1 MFRPAATRQPST
13 LYTGRILLSG
23 KLDYRKRRISREGD
37 EIKKSSRGGKR
48 ERESVELNLV
58 SRASQ
63 TSHTFTSLPLHCGLI
78 FFRIL
83 MRSSLLNA
91 CNVWCTIFS
100 IQGGY
105 TYSREIN
112 FRGEAVKEKN
122 NYVIVNIHVEDMHR
136 TDFFSFFFYS
146 YYKSIPNA
154 KYANSFIIHK

>member
-112 FRGEAVKEKN
+112 FRGEIVKEKN
-122 NYVIVNIHVEDMHR
+122 NYVIVNIYVKD
-136 TDFFSFFFYS
+136 TQIFFRS
-146 YYKSIPNA
+146 
-154 KYANSFIIHK
+154 SFIRIINRFRIQNMRIIL

>member
-1 MFRPAATRQPST
+1 MTR
-13 LYTGRILLSG
+13 LR
-23 KLDYRKRRISREGD
+23 SRLVEAR
-37 EIKKSSRGGKR
+37 ER

-122 NYVIVNIHVEDMHR
+122 NYVIVNIYVED
-136 TDFFSFFFYS
+136 TQIFFRS
-146 YYKSIPNA
+146 
-154 KYANSFIIHK
+154 SFIRIINRFRIQNMRIVL

>member
-37 EIKKSSRGGKR
+37 EIKKSSRGKR

-122 NYVIVNIHVEDMHR
+122 NYVIVNIYVED
-136 TDFFSFFFYS
+136 TQIFFRS
-146 YYKSIPNA
+146 
-154 KYANSFIIHK
+154 SFIRIINRFRIQNMRIVL

>member
-37 EIKKSSRGGKR
+37 EIKKSSREGKR

-112 FRGEAVKEKN
+112 FRGETVKEKN
-122 NYVIVNIHVEDMHR
+122 NYVIVNIYVKD
-136 TDFFSFFFYS
+136 TQIFFRS
-146 YYKSIPNA
+146 
-154 KYANSFIIHK
+154 SFIRIINRFRIQNMRIVL

>member
-48 ERESVELNLV
+48 EKESVELNLV

-112 FRGEAVKEKN
+112 FRGETVKEKN
-122 NYVIVNIHVEDMHR
+122 NYVIVNIYVKD
-136 TDFFSFFFYS
+136 TQIFFRS
-146 YYKSIPNA
+146 
-154 KYANSFIIHK
+154 SFIRIINRFRIQNMRIVL

>member
-1 MFRPAATRQPST
+1 MEA
-13 LYTGRILLSG
+13 
-23 KLDYRKRRISREGD
+23 
-37 EIKKSSRGGKR
+37 R
-48 ERESVELNLV
+48 EREREFVELNLV

-100 IQGGY
+100 IRDGY

-122 NYVIVNIHVEDMHR
+122 NYVIVNIYVEDTHR

-146 YYKSIPNA
+146 YYKSIPNT

>member
-37 EIKKSSRGGKR
+37 EIKKSSRGGKRER

-100 IQGGY
+100 IQDGY

-112 FRGEAVKEKN
+112 FRGETVKEKN
-122 NYVIVNIHVEDMHR
+122 NYVIVNIYVKD
-136 TDFFSFFFYS
+136 TQIFFRS
-146 YYKSIPNA
+146 
-154 KYANSFIIHK
+154 SFIRIINRFRIQNIVL

>member
-37 EIKKSSRGGKR
+37 EIKKSSRGKR

-122 NYVIVNIHVEDMHR
+122 NYVIVNIYVED
-136 TDFFSFFFYS
+136 TQIFFRS
-146 YYKSIPNA
+146 
-154 KYANSFIIHK
+154 SFIRIINRFRIQNMRIIL

>member
-37 EIKKSSRGGKR
+37 EIKKSSRGGKRER

-100 IQGGY
+100 IQDGY

-112 FRGEAVKEKN
+112 FRGETVKEKN
-122 NYVIVNIHVEDMHR
+122 NYVIVNIYVKD
-136 TDFFSFFFYS
+136 TQIFFRS
-146 YYKSIPNA
+146 
-154 KYANSFIIHK
+154 SFIRIINRFRIQNMRIVL

>member
-1 MFRPAATRQPST
+1 MEA
-13 LYTGRILLSG
+13 
-23 KLDYRKRRISREGD
+23 RE
-37 EIKKSSRGGKR
+37 R

-112 FRGEAVKEKN
+112 FRGETVKEKN
-122 NYVIVNIHVEDMHR
+122 NYVIVNIYVED
-136 TDFFSFFFYS
+136 TQIFFRS
-146 YYKSIPNA
+146 
-154 KYANSFIIHK
+154 SFIRIINRFRIQNMRIVL

>member
-1 MFRPAATRQPST
+1 MEA
-13 LYTGRILLSG
+13 
-23 KLDYRKRRISREGD
+23 RER
-37 EIKKSSRGGKR
+37 ER

-112 FRGEAVKEKN
+112 FRGETVKEKN
-122 NYVIVNIHVEDMHR
+122 NYVIVNIYVKD
-136 TDFFSFFFYS
+136 TQIFFRS
-146 YYKSIPNA
+146 
-154 KYANSFIIHK
+154 SFIRIINRFRIQNMRIVL

>member
-100 IQGGY
+100 IQDGY

-112 FRGEAVKEKN
+112 FRGETVKEKN
-122 NYVIVNIHVEDMHR
+122 NYVIVNIYVED
-136 TDFFSFFFYS
+136 TQIFFRS
-146 YYKSIPNA
+146 
-154 KYANSFIIHK
+154 SFIRIINRFRIQNMRIVL

>member
-1 MFRPAATRQPST
+1 MTR
-13 LYTGRILLSG
+13 LR
-23 KLDYRKRRISREGD
+23 SRLVEA
-37 EIKKSSRGGKR
+37 R
-48 ERESVELNLV
+48 EREREFVELNLV

-63 TSHTFTSLPLHCGLI
+63 TSHTFTSLPLHCGSI

-112 FRGEAVKEKN
+112 FRGETVKEKN
-122 NYVIVNIHVEDMHR
+122 NYVIVNIYVED
-136 TDFFSFFFYS
+136 TQIFFRS
-146 YYKSIPNA
+146 
-154 KYANSFIIHK
+154 SFIRIINRFRIQNMRIVL

>member
-1 MFRPAATRQPST
+1 MTR
-13 LYTGRILLSG
+13 LRNRLVEA
-23 KLDYRKRRISREGD
+23 RE
-37 EIKKSSRGGKR
+37 R

-100 IQGGY
+100 IQDGY

-112 FRGEAVKEKN
+112 FRGETVKEKN
-122 NYVIVNIHVEDMHR
+122 NYVIVNIYVKD
-136 TDFFSFFFYS
+136 TQIFFRS
-146 YYKSIPNA
+146 
-154 KYANSFIIHK
+154 SFIRIINRFRIQNMRIVL

>member
-1 MFRPAATRQPST
+1 MTR
-13 LYTGRILLSG
+13 LR
-23 KLDYRKRRISREGD
+23 SRLVEAR
-37 EIKKSSRGGKR
+37 ER

-100 IQGGY
+100 IQDGY

-112 FRGEAVKEKN
+112 FRGETVKEKN
-122 NYVIVNIHVEDMHR
+122 NYVIVNIYVKD
-136 TDFFSFFFYS
+136 TQIFFRS
-146 YYKSIPNA
+146 
-154 KYANSFIIHK
+154 SFIRIINRFRIQNMRIVL

>member
-1 MFRPAATRQPST
+1 MEA
-13 LYTGRILLSG
+13 
-23 KLDYRKRRISREGD
+23 
-37 EIKKSSRGGKR
+37 R

-122 NYVIVNIHVEDMHR
+122 NYVIVNIYVED
-136 TDFFSFFFYS
+136 TQIFFRS
-146 YYKSIPNA
+146 
-154 KYANSFIIHK
+154 SFIRIINRFRIQNMRIVL

>member
-112 FRGEAVKEKN
+112 FRGETVKEKN
-122 NYVIVNIHVEDMHR
+122 NYVIVNIYVED
-136 TDFFSFFFYS
+136 TQIFFRS
-146 YYKSIPNA
+146 
-154 KYANSFIIHK
+154 SFIRIINRFRIQNMRIVL

>member
-1 MFRPAATRQPST
+1 MEA
-13 LYTGRILLSG
+13 
-23 KLDYRKRRISREGD
+23 RE
-37 EIKKSSRGGKR
+37 R

-100 IQGGY
+100 IQDGY

-122 NYVIVNIHVEDMHR
+122 NYVIVNIYVED
-136 TDFFSFFFYS
+136 TQIFFRS
-146 YYKSIPNA
+146 
-154 KYANSFIIHK
+154 SFIRIINRFRIQNMRIVL

>member
-1 MFRPAATRQPST
+1 MFRPAVTRQPST

-122 NYVIVNIHVEDMHR
+122 NYVIVNIYVED
-136 TDFFSFFFYS
+136 TQIFFRS
-146 YYKSIPNA
+146 
-154 KYANSFIIHK
+154 SFIRIINRFRIQNMRIVL

>member
-1 MFRPAATRQPST
+1 MEA
-13 LYTGRILLSG
+13 
-23 KLDYRKRRISREGD
+23 RE
-37 EIKKSSRGGKR
+37 R

-58 SRASQ
+58 SRALQ

-100 IQGGY
+100 IQDGY

-112 FRGEAVKEKN
+112 FRGETVKEKN
-122 NYVIVNIHVEDMHR
+122 NYVIVNIYVKD
-136 TDFFSFFFYS
+136 TQIFFRS
-146 YYKSIPNA
+146 
-154 KYANSFIIHK
+154 SFIRIINRFRIQNMRIVL

>member
-1 MFRPAATRQPST
+1 MTR
-13 LYTGRILLSG
+13 LR
-23 KLDYRKRRISREGD
+23 SRLVEA
-37 EIKKSSRGGKR
+37 R
-48 ERESVELNLV
+48 EREREFVELNLV

-100 IQGGY
+100 IRDGY

-122 NYVIVNIHVEDMHR
+122 NYVIVNIYVEDTHR

-146 YYKSIPNA
+146 YYKSIPNT

>member
-122 NYVIVNIHVEDMHR
+122 NYVIVNIYVED
-136 TDFFSFFFYS
+136 TQIFFRS
-146 YYKSIPNA
+146 
-154 KYANSFIIHK
+154 SFIRIINRFRIQNMRIVL

>member
-91 CNVWCTIFS
+91 CNIWCTIFS

-112 FRGEAVKEKN
+112 FRGETVKEKN
-122 NYVIVNIHVEDMHR
+122 NYVIVNIYVKD
-136 TDFFSFFFYS
+136 TQIFFRS
-146 YYKSIPNA
+146 
-154 KYANSFIIHK
+154 SFIRIINRFRIQNMRIVL

>member
-112 FRGEAVKEKN
+112 FRGETVKEKN
-122 NYVIVNIHVEDMHR
+122 NYVIVNIYVED
-136 TDFFSFFFYS
+136 TQIFFRS
-146 YYKSIPNA
+146 
-154 KYANSFIIHK
+154 SFIRIINRFRIQNMRIIL

>member
-1 MFRPAATRQPST
+1 MTR
-13 LYTGRILLSG
+13 LR
-23 KLDYRKRRISREGD
+23 SRLVEA
-37 EIKKSSRGGKR
+37 R
-48 ERESVELNLV
+48 EREREFVELNLV

-100 IQGGY
+100 IQSGY

-112 FRGEAVKEKN
+112 FRGETVKEKN
-122 NYVIVNIHVEDMHR
+122 NYVIVNIYVED
-136 TDFFSFFFYS
+136 TQIFFRS
-146 YYKSIPNA
+146 
-154 KYANSFIIHK
+154 SFIRIINRFRIQNMRIVL

>member
-105 TYSREIN
+105 MYSREIN
-112 FRGEAVKEKN
+112 FQGETVKEKN
-122 NYVIVNIHVEDMHR
+122 NYVIVNIYVED
-136 TDFFSFFFYS
+136 TQIFFRS
-146 YYKSIPNA
+146 
-154 KYANSFIIHK
+154 SFIRIINRFRMQNMRIVL

>member
-37 EIKKSSRGGKR
+37 EIKKSSRGGKRER

-112 FRGEAVKEKN
+112 FRGETVKEKN
-122 NYVIVNIHVEDMHR
+122 NYVIVNIYVED
-136 TDFFSFFFYS
+136 TQIFFRS
-146 YYKSIPNA
+146 
-154 KYANSFIIHK
+154 SFIRIINRFRIQNMRIVL

>member
-1 MFRPAATRQPST
+1 MEA
-13 LYTGRILLSG
+13 
-23 KLDYRKRRISREGD
+23 RE
-37 EIKKSSRGGKR
+37 R

-58 SRASQ
+58 SRALQ

-100 IQGGY
+100 IQDGY

-112 FRGEAVKEKN
+112 FRGETVKEKN
-122 NYVIVNIHVEDMHR
+122 NYVIVNIYVKD
-136 TDFFSFFFYS
+136 TQIFFRS
-146 YYKSIPNA
+146 
-154 KYANSFIIHK
+154 SFIRIINRFRIQNIVL